1 MLDHLVGKPS
11 ANWKRTQ
18 VLLTLTVGWWVV
30 SKGDTKRLPKL
41 LQRMDKSIVGTAP
54 WKITVAAWTAY
65 YLLQNLFH
73 LVGLNAPEPLA
84 RLYKR
89 SFYRATWILTALD
102 AGFFTAM
109 PLKPLWLRHVCSF
122 LFSFYYLFFA
132 DDAEEKVRRVRAT
145 MSVEQMRVS
154 WEKAANNPI
163 LLAFSKLNRPSF
175 SIRRI
180 LHFDRPDYHQH
191 LPPTEVYFFYHGP
204 PDTLAQHNTIL
215 LQFPGGGFVSM
226 PPPCHEDALAA
237 WAKQTGLPICSVNY
251 KKAPEYP
258 YPWPI
263 EECFDLYV
271 SLIRDRGKSFGL
283 SGEKELNIIIVG
295 DSAGGNVTSAV
306 TLKILAHNQQ
316 IRNQNQAASLSSDS
330 LLSPFPSTS
339 LADSKHTHYTEPL
352 FDSLIPVPSGL
363 ILIYPALDFEMSCWM
378 TPDQLSLIRAE
389 SKTQLFRSGSLETL
403 WQAKDHFSHASP
415 LSVVPDIEKTSLWKR
430 VLINL
435 HLYKNDSKKVPPTS
449 SLGSSLS
456 SSSLQQPPSGRD
468 PSIRERVHQPAIDK
482 HAWGTSR
489 LAMTSRMSFFNDRI
503 ITPDMVRA
511 MAILYL
517 GPHANPDFDSDYLL
531 SPVVAPFELLAQFP
545 KTFMMCGEKD
555 PFVDDTV
562 IFASRIRQAKM
573 QYPSSSTSA
582 SSGHPNSV
590 VRVKFLEGI
599 SHAFLQMMA
608 FLPEAHQAA
617 KTIGAWIQELAE
629 DAAMNHDVHLSHSN
643 LSSSSLPLTTST
655 NTSSGANGPTTKRT
669 MSPEL
674 AEVTAA
680 AHVAE
685 IITSEKEM
693 INRRKQQLVD
703 GLY

>member
-18 VLLTLTVGWWVV
+18 VLLTMIVGYWIII
-30 SKGDTKRLPKL
+30 KGDTNRLPKI
-41 LQRMDKSIVGTAP
+41 LQKFNKSIDGNAP
-54 WKITVAAWTAY
+54 WKITVSAWMAY
-65 YLLQNLFH
+65 YLIQNLFH

-102 AGFFTAM
+102 AGFFTAQ
-109 PLKPLWLRHVCSF
+109 PLKPIWLRHICSI
-122 LFSFYYLFFA
+122 LFSVYYLVFA
-132 DDAEEKVRRVRAT
+132 DAAEEKVRRVRAT

-154 WEKAANNPI
+154 WEKVATNPI
-163 LLAFSKLNRPSF
+163 LSIISKATRPRL

-180 LHFDRPDYHQH
+180 LQFDRPDYHQH
-191 LPPTEVYFFYHGP
+191 LSPTEVYFFYAGD

-226 PPPCHEDALAA
+226 PPPCHEDAIAA

-263 EECFDLYV
+263 DECFDLYV
-271 SLIRDRGKSFGL
+271 TLIRDRGKSFGL
-283 SGEKELNIIIVG
+283 SGDKDLNIIVLG
-295 DSAGGNVTSAV
+295 DSAGGNVTTAV
-306 TLKILAHNQQ
+306 TLKILQHNEQIKQKSQQ
-316 IRNQNQAASLSSDS
+316 SS
-330 LLSPFPSTS
+330 S
-339 LADSKHTHYTEPL
+339 LAESFLTPSPTLTSIQMQQSEPL
-352 FDSLIPVPSGL
+352 FNTKIPVPCGI

-378 TPDQLSLIRAE
+378 SPDQLSLIRAE
-389 SKTQLFRSGSLETL
+389 SKTQLFRSSSLESL
-403 WQAKDHFSHASP
+403 WQTKDHFSHASP
-415 LSVVPDIEKTSLWKR
+415 LSVVPDIEKTSLWR
-430 VLINL
+430 RALDNL
-435 HLYKNDSKKVPPTS
+435 NITNKSKTLPTAS
-449 SLGSSLS
+449 GSSLS
-456 SSSLQQPPSGRD
+456 STSGRD
-468 PSIRERVHQPAIDK
+468 PSIRERVHQPSVDK
-482 HAWGTSR
+482 HAWGSSR

-503 ITPDMVRA
+503 ISPDMMRA

-517 GPHANPDFDSDYLL
+517 GPHANPDFDTDYLL
-531 SPVVAPFELLAQFP
+531 SPIVAPFELLAKFP
-545 KTFMMCGEKD
+545 KTFMICGEKD

-562 IFASRIRQAKM
+562 IFASRIRQAKT
-573 QYPSSSTSA
+573 QFPSPLE
-582 SSGHPNSV
+582 GHPNNV

-608 FLPEAHQAA
+608 FLPEARQAA
-617 KTIGAWIQELAE
+617 KTIGAWIRELA
-629 DAAMNHDVHLSHSN
+629 DDVDETSGLNSFSDSTSLP
-643 LSSSSLPLTTST
+643 LSSSGT
-655 NTSSGANGPTTKRT
+655 NRT
-669 MSPEL
+669 LSPEL
-674 AEVTAA
+674 AEVNAA
-680 AHVAE
+680 VHVAE

>member
-1 MLDHLVGKPS
+1 
-11 ANWKRTQ
+11 
-18 VLLTLTVGWWVV
+18 
-30 SKGDTKRLPKL
+30 
-41 LQRMDKSIVGTAP
+41 
-54 WKITVAAWTAY
+54 
-65 YLLQNLFH
+65 
-73 LVGLNAPEPLA
+73 
-84 RLYKR
+84 
-89 SFYRATWILTALD
+89 
-102 AGFFTAM
+102 M
-109 PLKPLWLRHVCSF
+109 PLKPLWLRHICSF
-122 LFSFYYLFFA
+122 LFSFYYLVFA
-132 DDAEEKVRRVRAT
+132 DEAEEKVRRVRAT

-154 WEKAANNPI
+154 WEKVPNNPI
-163 LLAFSKLNRPSF
+163 LSTFSKLMRPRF
-175 SIRRI
+175 GIRRI
-180 LHFDRPDYHQH
+180 LQLDRPNYRQH
-191 LPPTEVYFFYHGP
+191 LPPIEVYFYYSGN

-226 PPPCHEDALAA
+226 PPPCHEDYLAA

-271 SLIRDRGKSFGL
+271 TLIRDRGRSFGL
-283 SGEKELNIIIVG
+283 SGDKDLNIIIAG
-295 DSAGGNVTSAV
+295 DSAGGNVTAAV

-316 IRNQNQAASLSSDS
+316 IKNRHQSSSSTSGDA
-330 LLSPFPSTS
+330 LLSPSPTF
-339 LADSKHTHYTEPL
+339 ADTRHAYRAEEPL
-352 FDSLIPVPSGL
+352 FDTLIPVPCGL
-363 ILIYPALDFEMSCWM
+363 ILIYAALDFEMSCWM

-403 WQAKDHFSHASP
+403 WQTKDHFSHASP
-415 LSVVPDIEKTSLWKR
+415 LSVVPDIKENSIWKR
-430 VLINL
+430 VLTNL
-435 HLYKNDSKKVPPTS
+435 NLYKPAKKIVPAATLEP
-449 SLGSSLS
+449 LG
-456 SSSLQQPPSGRD
+456 PDERD
-468 PSIRERVHQPAIDK
+468 LSIRERVSQRAIDK
-482 HAWGTSR
+482 HAWGSSR

-503 ITPDMVRA
+503 ISPDMVRA

-562 IFASRIRQAKM
+562 IFASRIRQAKL
-573 QYPSSSTSA
+573 QYPSA
-582 SSGHPNSV
+582 CPLNGHPNNV

-608 FLPEAHQAA
+608 ILPEAHQAA
-617 KTIGAWIQELAE
+617 KTLGAWVQELAE
-629 DAAMNHDVHLSHSN
+629 DAASLNDNSQVTCLPTPSVTSCG
-643 LSSSSLPLTTST
+643 SSSSSRDDGGVPR
-655 NTSSGANGPTTKRT
+655 RT
-669 MSPEL
+669 LSPEL

-685 IITSEKEM
+685 IITSEKDM